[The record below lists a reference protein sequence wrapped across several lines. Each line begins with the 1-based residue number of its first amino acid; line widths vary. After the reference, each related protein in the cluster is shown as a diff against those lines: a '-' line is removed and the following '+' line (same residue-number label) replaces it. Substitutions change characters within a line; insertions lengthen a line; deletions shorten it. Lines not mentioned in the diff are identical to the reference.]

1 MPKGSGHCLCGAV
14 KFTAETVEKH
24 FHICHCGMCRRWSG
38 GPSMGANADS
48 VRFEGEENIVRYRSS
63 DWAERG
69 FCRKCGSGLFYFFK
83 PANQYMISIGAFD
96 EPTDFVVS
104 EEIFIDHKPGFYD
117 FAGDH
122 PKKTEAEVLAAFAGD
137 ATTD

>member
-1 MPKGSGHCLCGAV
+1 MPKGSGKCLCGAV
-14 KFTAETVEKH
+14 TFTAENVETH
-24 FHICHCGMCRRWSG
+24 FHACHCGMCRRWSG

-96 EPTDFVVS
+96 EPTDFVVA